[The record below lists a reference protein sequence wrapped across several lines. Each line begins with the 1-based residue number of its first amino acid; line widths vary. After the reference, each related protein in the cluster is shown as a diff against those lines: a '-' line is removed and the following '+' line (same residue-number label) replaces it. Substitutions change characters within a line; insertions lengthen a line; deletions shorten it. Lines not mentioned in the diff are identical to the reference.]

1 MFQIINKLN
10 NKLNIWKKDVLPIL
24 MFFKYQY
31 PCFWITNVFRKP
43 TIIMTTWQDVCPFYS
58 FVIKCHNIIDVLFLK
73 NIINTLIDA
82 LFYIYVYQYTLLLH
96 FHFTLLHIS
105 YFFNYLIVFVLFIH
119 LVAFLFSRY
128 IYIFIPTMTILNET
142 NSKVLTNFLVNLSY
156 IWQNI
161 LSSF

>member
-1 MFQIINKLN
+1 VFQIINKLN

-43 TIIMTTWQDVCPFYS
+43 TTIMTTWQDVCPFYS

-96 FHFTLLHIS
+96 FYFTLLHIS
-105 YFFNYLIVFVLFIH
+105 YFLIIWLFLSFLFIYCISY
-119 LVAFLFSRY
+119 FLMYLYFH
-128 IYIFIPTMTILNET
+128 
-142 NSKVLTNFLVNLSY
+142 SY
-156 IWQNI
+156 HDHFKWNKFKSID
-161 LSSF
+161 